1 MPEGGEDVAV
11 LRVVVREGFSR
22 DLADELLGA
31 LREAVAFFEK
41 NPPQQ
46 RKGQASAF
54 AH

>member
-1 MPEGGEDVAV
+1 MPEGAEDVAV

-22 DLADELLGA
+22 DLADEFLKA

-41 NPPQQ
+41 NPPA
-46 RKGQASAF
+46 RADAPDSAF